1 MTPGPQIFGGDPQK
15 APSPE
20 MMGQQPPVQP
30 PDQGPVPS
38 QVPSIVKQIAEI
50 RRMIMDLASA
60 FPEFQ
65 PAADKAIQ
73 ALVDGMQKSLTQQRP
88 EEGNAPVYGQ

>member
-1 MTPGPQIFGGDPQK
+1 MTPQPQIFGGDPAAAATPATPDQ
-15 APSPE
+15 S
-20 MMGQQPPVQP
+20 QQFTP

-38 QVPSIVKQIAEI
+38 QVPSIVKSIAEI
-50 RRMIMDLASA
+50 RRLIMDLATA

-73 ALVDGMQKSLTQQRP
+73 ALVDGMQRSLTQQQP
-88 EEGNAPVYGQ
+88 QEGNAPVYGA